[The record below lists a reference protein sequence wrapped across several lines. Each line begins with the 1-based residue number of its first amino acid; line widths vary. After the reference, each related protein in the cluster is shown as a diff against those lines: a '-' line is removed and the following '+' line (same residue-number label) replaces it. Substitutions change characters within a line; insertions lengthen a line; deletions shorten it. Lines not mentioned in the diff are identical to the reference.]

1 MMYAI
6 NRMILISKIRDM
18 IIEANT
24 RLSEE
29 VTCQI
34 GNALKTESE
43 PLAKNVLENI
53 LENQKIA
60 RSLDL
65 PLCQDTGVAVF
76 FVRVGRELYFDYSLT
91 EALNEATARAYREGY
106 LRKSIVKHPL
116 DRINTSDNTPAIIHL
131 IETEGNQLDIM
142 FAPKGGGSENM
153 SRLCMLTPAEGRQG
167 IIDFVL
173 ETIKLA
179 GGKAC
184 PPLIVGVGIG
194 GNFEMCALIAK
205 EAIFRPLSDEA
216 SNPVDREL
224 ENELKEKINALD
236 IGPMALGGK
245 TTCLA
250 VKVNS
255 HPCHIASLPVA
266 VNLQCH
272 SARKSHLV
280 IEGEKL

>member
-1 MMYAI
+1 
-6 NRMILISKIRDM
+6 M

>member
-1 MMYAI
+1 
-6 NRMILISKIRDM
+6 M
-18 IIEANT
+18 IIEAST
-24 RLSEE
+24 KLGKEITESLE
-29 VTCQI
+29 C
-34 GNALKTESE
+34 ALKLETE
-43 PLAKNVLENI
+43 PLAQNVLENI
-53 LENQKIA
+53 LDNQKIA
-60 RSLDL
+60 RQEML

-76 FVRVGRELYFDYSLT
+76 FIHVGRELAFSYSLT
-91 EALNEATARAYREGY
+91 EALNEATARAYKEGY
-106 LRKSIVKHPL
+106 LRKSMVKHPL
-116 DRINTSDNTPAIIHL
+116 NRINTTDNTPAIIHC
-131 IETEGNQLDIM
+131 IEAEGNSLDIT

-153 SRLCMLTPAEGRQG
+153 SRLAMLTPSDGRQG

-173 ETIKLA
+173 ETIRLA

-194 GNFEMCALIAK
+194 GNFEKCAMIAK
-205 EAIFRPLSDEA
+205 EAIFRPLEDEA
-216 SNPVDREL
+216 SDLADRDL
-224 ENELKEKINALD
+224 EIELKENINAMG

-272 SARKSHLV
+272 SARKAHIV
-280 IEGEKL
+280 IEGEKK